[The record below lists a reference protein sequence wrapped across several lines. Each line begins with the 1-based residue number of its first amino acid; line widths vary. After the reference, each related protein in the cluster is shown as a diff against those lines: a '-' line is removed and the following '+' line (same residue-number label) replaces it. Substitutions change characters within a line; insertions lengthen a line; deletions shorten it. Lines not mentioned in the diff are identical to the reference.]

1 MIFRN
6 IHSHLGVRNLQ
17 GVQIIVQPRVMGEFH
32 SSNNF
37 IKILNGL
44 AGTSSTFRVGLSR
57 EVFLEAHIELVKEK
71 YSFEYDFLELEGKNA
86 VGLFQMFCR

>member
-1 MIFRN
+1 MITIFFRN

-17 GVQIIVQPRVMGEFH
+17 GVQIIVQPRVMGELH

-44 AGTSSTFRVGLSR
+44 AGKRFNLKRHHLR
-57 EVFLEAHIELVKEK
+57 HFEAYIELT
-71 YSFEYDFLELEGKNA
+71 
-86 VGLFQMFCR
+86 